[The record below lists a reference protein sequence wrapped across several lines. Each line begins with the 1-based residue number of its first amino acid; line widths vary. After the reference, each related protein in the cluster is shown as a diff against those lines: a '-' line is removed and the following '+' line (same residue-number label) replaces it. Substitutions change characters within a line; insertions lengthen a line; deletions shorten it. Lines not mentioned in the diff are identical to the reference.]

1 VKASN
6 IDLIKR
12 FEGCRLEAYLC
23 PASIWTIGWGHAT
36 GVLSGMKITQEQAE
50 AYLKSDIEPIE
61 RLLNELDI
69 PFTQNQF
76 DALTSF
82 IYNVGAGAFKA
93 STLLKKLRAGE
104 YAGDEFLRWTK
115 AGGKELPGLVERRKA
130 EKSLFDL
137 I

>member
-1 VKASN
+1 MRTSRNAIN
-6 IDLIKR
+6 LIKR

-23 PASIWTIGWGHAT
+23 PASIWTIGYGHT
-36 GVLSGMKITQEQAE
+36 FGVLSGMKITQEQAE

-61 RLLNELDI
+61 RLLNNLYI

-76 DALTSF
+76 DALVSF

-104 YAGDEFLRWTK
+104 YAGEV
-115 AGGKELPGLVERRKA
+115 GMG
-130 EKSLFDL
+130 
-137 I
+137 